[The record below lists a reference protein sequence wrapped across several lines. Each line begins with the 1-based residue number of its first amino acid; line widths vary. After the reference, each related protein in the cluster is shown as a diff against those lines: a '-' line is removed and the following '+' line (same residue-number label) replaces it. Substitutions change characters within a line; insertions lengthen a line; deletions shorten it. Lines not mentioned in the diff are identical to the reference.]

1 MVGIVGVS
9 YDQVS
14 PTGARLHEW
23 ITFTFVRLTRADNQV
38 GAGGPTT
45 DTYRFRSN
53 PSVPVCLLVGPR
65 SVESHLA
72 PLSCPPLWGL
82 FSSSRVLETSAPPIA
97 EITLRSRE
105 TLCLRGRDSM
115 GSSMDSSVAA
125 YSLKN
130 AWDWWDEV
138 NNSTLWQD
146 RIFQTL
152 AGLFGFVSAVALIQL
167 LRIECRV
174 PEFGWTTQ
182 KVFHF
187 LNFLVNGFRSVVF
200 VFRRS
205 VQRLKPEIIQHILL
219 DLPGLAFFTTYALL
233 VLFWAEIYY
242 QALAV
247 STEGLRLSFYT
258 INAGVYVIQI
268 ALWLLIWWKPIQPLV
283 ILSKIFFAGVSLSA
297 ALGFLLYGGSFW
309 SWKLDKKV
317 EEKGRKKMDE
327 TLVTRYWCRMCLR
340 MVNPV
345 METLSNVATLSFGV
359 QRATQKVGRGWL
371 CHSYMFLMFFGEMC
385 HDVLQCL

>member
-1 MVGIVGVS
+1 
-9 YDQVS
+9 
-14 PTGARLHEW
+14 
-23 ITFTFVRLTRADNQV
+23 
-38 GAGGPTT
+38 
-45 DTYRFRSN
+45 
-53 PSVPVCLLVGPR
+53 
-65 SVESHLA
+65 
-72 PLSCPPLWGL
+72 
-82 FSSSRVLETSAPPIA
+82 
-97 EITLRSRE
+97 
-105 TLCLRGRDSM
+105 M